1 MVVCD
6 IAEDI
11 PTVPYH
17 LSSQADLDETVAQIE
32 ALDRR
37 AIGLV
42 ADMRSTDQVNQVVT
56 TAISEF
62 GRIDI
67 LVANQGIISH
77 APVDGTTD
85 EVWDNI
91 IATNL
96 TGIFKLTRAVLPHM
110 RERGY
115 GRIVATASSI
125 ARSGRANVAAYA
137 ASKWGV
143 LGFVKSC
150 AQDVAGTGI
159 TVNALCP
166 SIMNTGMIFN
176 PATFKLFCPEI
187 GHPTQA
193 DFEGRVKDMFAPAIP
208 GRGRLPHAALHRRRR
223 AWRHQRAGPRPG
235 LRGHDP
241 DAHLS
246 SVDRAPLSGRSPA
259 SSVSS

>member
-1 MVVCD
+1 MPSATTSPRRSAASRHRAWAARWDRRAWRSTSSTSRCSCRPPNSPHRRQIASVTMGFLAGRTALVSGGGRGQGRSHALALAAEGADVVVCD
-6 IAEDI
+6 IAEDV

-17 LSSQADLDETVAQIE
+17 LSSQADLDETVARIE

-42 ADMRSTDQVNQVVT
+42 ADMRSTEQVNQVVT

-96 TGIFKLTRAVLPHM
+96 TGIFKLTRAVLPYM

-125 ARSGRANVAAYA
+125 
-137 ASKWGV
+137 
-143 LGFVKSC
+143 
-150 AQDVAGTGI
+150 
-159 TVNALCP
+159 
-166 SIMNTGMIFN
+166 
-176 PATFKLFCPEI
+176 
-187 GHPTQA
+187 
-193 DFEGRVKDMFAPAIP
+193 
-208 GRGRLPHAALHRRRR
+208 
-223 AWRHQRAGPRPG
+223 
-235 LRGHDP
+235 
-241 DAHLS
+241 
-246 SVDRAPLSGRSPA
+246 
-259 SSVSS
+259 